1 MKKLLR
7 VLVLVLANLLTLPL
21 QLALLA
27 IMLVSERSDEENDDI
42 HEYAG
47 IIVSSTKKWIQTG
60 KLIQTEEEEE
70 SE

>member
-7 VLVLVLANLLTLPL
+7 VLVLVVANLLTLPFN
-21 QLALLA
+21 LAALA
-27 IMLVSERSDEENDDI
+27 ILLVSERSGEENDYI

-47 IIVSSTKKWIQTG
+47 MIWQMTKKWIQTG
-60 KLIQTEEEEE
+60 KLVQTEEEEE